1 MVFYDQLVSTKKY
14 RLIYLPFFR
23 IPMKMHKLGLALKV
37 IASKTH
43 FFSNPTIN
51 PISFLSCYP

>member
-43 FFSNPTIN
+43 FSLIQQ
-51 PISFLSCYP
+51 